1 MKVPTPS
8 STLRHR
14 QQRGVVAIMFGLTLA
29 IMIGFAGLAID
40 LGRFFIIKTEL
51 QNAMDACALAAASE
65 LRPGQNNV
73 NALIRAVSHGRI
85 FSTGGVDDP
94 VTAPLEGNI
103 AAIKNKANFQNTV
116 LDVQSANI
124 SFSQT
129 LNGPYQTIAD
139 GANYN
144 TAAFSKCTFP
154 MSGLPIFF
162 MQVLNPLLSTQ
173 TVSAM
178 AVATLAPSASNC
190 AIPIGLCK
198 APGTTAATNFGLAVG
213 QWVAPPAGTS
223 YGTGNFG
230 WIDFTPPSGGASE
243 LEGQLTGTGQCSISL
258 NTPVGQSGVASTL
271 DKAWNSRF
279 GIYRSGAGNPQ
290 VSTASPDLTG
300 FSYTATT
307 WPARANAYRGS
318 SGATPNYQS
327 AASGHAPYQLNPPNP
342 YNKITQSQHTNFGRN
357 RRVAVAPVV
366 NCSVWNTP
374 PGSAQPLIEGWACV
388 LMLNP
393 KLTGTDPYGLEF
405 LGLSTAAGSPC
416 AATGEPGLF
425 GPLVRQLAQ

>member
-1 MKVPTPS
+1 MKVPIPS
-8 STLRHR
+8 APLRDR
-14 QQRGVVAIMFGLTLA
+14 QQRGAVAIMFGLTLA

-73 NALIRAVSHGRI
+73 NALTRAVSHGRI

-103 AAIKNKANFQNTV
+103 AAIKNKANFQSTV

-129 LNGPYQTIAD
+129 LNGTYQTIAD

-144 TAAFSKCTFP
+144 TAAFAKCTFP
-154 MSGLPIFF
+154 MTGLPIFF
-162 MQVLNPLLSTQ
+162 MQVLNPLLTTQ

-190 AIPIGLCK
+190 AIPIGVCK
-198 APGTTAATNFGLAVG
+198 VPGTTAATSFGLTVG
-213 QWVAPPAGTS
+213 QWIAPPAGTS

-230 WIDFTPPSGGASE
+230 WIDFTPPAGGANE
-243 LEGQLTGTGQCSISL
+243 LASLMTSAGQCTMGL
-258 NTPVGQSGVASTL
+258 GTAVGQSGVNASVEV
-271 DKAWNSRF
+271 AWNSRF

-290 VSTASPDLTG
+290 VTTAAPDITG
-300 FSYTATT
+300 FSYTSAT
-307 WPARANAYRGS
+307 WPAGASAYRGS

-327 AASGHAPYQLNPPNP
+327 SASGHAPYQLSPPNP
-342 YNKITQSQHTNFGRN
+342 DNKITQAQHTNFGRN

-366 NCSVWNTP
+366 NCAVWNTP
-374 PGSAQPLIEGWACV
+374 PGSAQPSIEGWACV

-393 KLTGTDPYGLEF
+393 KLTGTDRYGLEF